1 MNTESRFQLDE
12 YRHKLSL
19 IEKELSITI
28 LADKMDYAPLI
39 EKRRQRLEELEQEIA
54 DPALFD
60 DRARAESIMREH
72 RRTQSLMDT
81 WAELCSAKE
90 QKEEAS
96 ALVSSE
102 DADLAEMAAEEL
114 AELEPRIAKLEE
126 NVQYSLLP
134 RDETED
140 RDAIIEIR
148 AGTGGDEAALFA
160 ADLLGMY
167 QRYAESRG
175 WKFEILDASPNAIGG
190 FREVTARISGEE
202 VFRYLKYESGVHR
215 VQRVPAT
222 ETQGRI
228 HTSTATVAVLPE
240 AEEVDVEIRQED
252 LRIETCRSGGAGGQ
266 HVNRTESAVQIFHL
280 PTGIM
285 VRCEEG
291 RSQLKNKETG
301 MRILRA
307 RLFEMKQREA
317 QQSYSAQRRALIG
330 SGGREEKIR
339 TYNFPQ
345 NRLTDH
351 RIGYTS
357 YNLDTVVASGAIEDI
372 IAHMQHA
379 EMQERMDELK

>member
-1 MNTESRFQLDE
+1 
-12 YRHKLSL
+12 
-19 IEKELSITI
+19 
-28 LADKMDYAPLI
+28 MDYAPLI
-39 EKRRQRLEELEQEIA
+39 EKRRRRLEELEQQIA
-54 DPALFD
+54 DPELFQ
-60 DRARAESIMREH
+60 DRARAEELMREH
-72 RRTQSLMDT
+72 RRTQELMRD
-81 WAELCSAKE
+81 WARLLEVQRQMEENQELATG
-90 QKEEAS
+90 
-96 ALVSSE
+96 E
-102 DADLAEMAAEEL
+102 DEEMAAMAR
-114 AELEPRIAKLEE
+114 AELEELQPQELQLLEL
-126 NVQYSLLP
+126 VQYSLLP
-134 RDETED
+134 RDSTED
-140 RDAIIEIR
+140 RDAIVEIR

-175 WKFEILDASPNAIGG
+175 WRLEILDASPNDIGG
-190 FREVTARISGEE
+190 FKEVTARISGEE

-240 AEEVDVEIRQED
+240 AEDVDIEIRPED
-252 LRIETCRSGGAGGQ
+252 LRIETCRAGGAGGQ

-285 VRCEEG
+285 VRCENE

-317 QQSYSAQRRALIG
+317 QESYSAQRRALIG

-339 TYNFPQ
+339 TYNYPQ

-351 RIGYTS
+351 RIGYTA
-357 YNLDTVVASGAIEDI
+357 YNLDIVVTSGALEDLI
-372 IAHMQHA
+372 SHMQHE
-379 EMQERMDELK
+379 EMQERMGELQ

>member
-1 MNTESRFQLDE
+1 
-12 YRHKLSL
+12 
-19 IEKELSITI
+19 
-28 LADKMDYAPLI
+28 MDYAPLI
-39 EKRRQRLEELEQEIA
+39 EKRRIRLEELEQEIA
-54 DPALFD
+54 DPSLFD
-60 DRARAESIMREH
+60 DRKRAEELMREH
-72 RRTQSLMDT
+72 RRTVGLMDI
-81 WAELCSAKE
+81 WKQLCTALE
-90 QKEEAS
+90 QREEARLL
-96 ALVSSE
+96 ATEE
-102 DADLAEMAAEEL
+102 DPEIAEMAAEEL
-114 AELEPRIAKLEE
+114 AELEVRIPKLEE
-126 NVQYSLLP
+126 EVQYSLLP
-134 RDETED
+134 RDTTED

-160 ADLLGMY
+160 ANLLSMY

-175 WKFEILDASPNAIGG
+175 WRMEVLDASPNDIGG
-190 FREVTARISGEE
+190 FKEVTARVSGEE
-202 VFRYLKYESGVHR
+202 VFRFLKYESGVHR

-252 LRIETCRSGGAGGQ
+252 LRIETCRAGGAGGQ

-285 VRCEEG
+285 VRCEDG

-317 QQSYSAQRRALIG
+317 QQNYSAQRRALIG

-351 RIGYTS
+351 RIGYTA
-357 YNLDTVVASGAIEDI
+357 YNLDIVLASGALEDI
-372 IAHMQHA
+372 ITNMQHA
-379 EMQERMDELK
+379 EMQERMDELQ